1 MHLHITQQVAGQ
13 HVVDLWFHAHS
24 ELFVV
29 HLRHALAQSP
39 NTLCVHTC
47 SVSVLVHTACSKAF
61 EMLHYCRDVLLT
73 SISS

>member
-29 HLRHALAQSP
+29 HLRHALAHPP
-39 NTLCVHTC
+39 NTRVVC
-47 SVSVLVHTACSKAF
+47 SRMQCFGACAHRLQQS
-61 EMLHYCRDVLLT
+61 LLDVALLQRRAVD
-73 SISS
+73 IDL